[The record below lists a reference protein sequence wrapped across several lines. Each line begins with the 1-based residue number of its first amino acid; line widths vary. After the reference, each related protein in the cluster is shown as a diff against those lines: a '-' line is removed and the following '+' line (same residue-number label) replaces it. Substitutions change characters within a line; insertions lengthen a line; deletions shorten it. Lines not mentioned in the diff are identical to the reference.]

1 MSESSAAGRP
11 VSDRLAL
18 GLGGVWERVREA
30 EAAWCATELRDVA
43 FDGKWLFV
51 RLANG
56 CCGRAFA
63 FAGAHG
69 VHGPFDF
76 AAFDLMRRFV
86 GAPLEG
92 LVAWTLSPE
101 GVRDLGGHLAGAVCV
116 AAMNA
121 VCAPGCNREAF
132 EARGLRVVEDC
143 VGATV
148 RPGDRV
154 AVVGAG
160 MFMRELASA
169 GLASLDIIEMRPACD
184 LMRAHVSAA
193 GVETFPKGISFRP
206 VEDTAPLFAEA
217 DVLLLTGSTLVNGT
231 LFDLMRLPRRARE
244 VVLFGPSASMRPEV
258 LFELGAT
265 CVTATVLDSLDAFLA
280 GDLCTFEGWRPPEG
294 TTHSYTVIAPRP

>member
-1 MSESSAAGRP
+1 MG
-11 VSDRLAL
+11 DRLAL
-18 GLGGVWERVREA
+18 GMRGVWERVREA
-30 EAAWCATELRDVA
+30 EGARCATGVRDVA

-51 RLANG
+51 RLADG

-76 AAFDLMRRFV
+76 AAFDLIRGRI
-86 GAPLEG
+86 GAPLGEF
-92 LVAWTLSPE
+92 VDWTLSRE
-101 GVRDLGGHLAGAVCV
+101 GVRDLGGHLAGAVAL
-116 AAMNA
+116 AAVNA
-121 VCAPGCNREAF
+121 VCAPGCTREAF
-132 EARGLRVVEDC
+132 EARGLRVVGDC

-169 GLASLDIIEMRPACD
+169 GLASLDIVEMRPACD

-193 GVETFPKGISFRP
+193 GVETFPKGIAFRP
-206 VEDTAPLFAEA
+206 VEDTAALFAEA
-217 DVLLLTGSTLVNGT
+217 DALFLTGSTLVNGT
-231 LFDLMRLPRRARE
+231 FFDLMRLPRRARE
-244 VVLFGPSASMRPEV
+244 VVVFGPSASMRPDA

-265 CVTATVLDSLDAFLA
+265 CVASTALESLDEFFANGLA
-280 GDLCTFEGWRPPEG
+280 GFEGGRPPEG
-294 TTHSYTVIAPRP
+294 AARSYTVFAPRP